1 MNLRVPQ
8 INDGYRTQTDQLQ
21 RMSTPTPNIAVAD
34 LKREPSWH
42 QLGYV
47 TDLLVATQY
56 GKTIDQTLF
65 TWDAPNIVSV
75 MSEAG
80 FNGVGHSRTLMGIHL
95 RTSFLSRS
103 SPLLRIRI
111 REPRRNGWKT
121 TSTTV

>member
-1 MNLRVPQ
+1 
-8 INDGYRTQTDQLQ
+8 
-21 RMSTPTPNIAVAD
+21 MSTPTPNIAVAD

-75 MSEAG
+75 AATDK
-80 FNGVGHSRTLMGIHL
+80 NDRL
-95 RTSFLSRS
+95 RDGPIYARRADQVDDASGNRAEISPQTQERPTNLFRLQDFLQ
-103 SPLLRIRI
+103 I
-111 REPRRNGWKT
+111 
-121 TSTTV
+121 